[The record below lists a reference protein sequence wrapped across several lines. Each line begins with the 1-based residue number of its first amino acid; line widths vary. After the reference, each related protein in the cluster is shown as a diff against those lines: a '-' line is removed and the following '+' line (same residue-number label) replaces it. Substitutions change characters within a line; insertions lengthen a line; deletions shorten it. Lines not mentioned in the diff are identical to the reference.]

1 MEEVSLIIDDQIFK
15 AKKDVLCEHSDY
27 FRAMFSGNY
36 VENEKQEITIDVST
50 CFITELTLKRLHKN
64 RCNNLP

>member
-50 CFITELTLKRLHKN
+50 CFILY
-64 RCNNLP
+64 